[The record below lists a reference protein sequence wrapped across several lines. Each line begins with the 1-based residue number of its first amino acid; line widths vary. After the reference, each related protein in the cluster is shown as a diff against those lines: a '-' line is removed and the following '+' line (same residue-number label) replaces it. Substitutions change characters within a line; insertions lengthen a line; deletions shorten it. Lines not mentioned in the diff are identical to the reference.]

1 MCFVYRLDKSANALE
16 ERFEA
21 EFIHQ
26 QANIFFD
33 NPNPIYNGFINP
45 KMPVITHSKPRNIQF
60 FEWGL
65 IPKWAKDK
73 SFQKNTLNARI
84 ETLSEKPSFRDS
96 VNHRCLIPSDGF
108 IEWRWLDEKGKNK
121 QKYLVHFENDL
132 LYAFAGIWSF
142 WEDKPTGK
150 LIPTFSIIT
159 TEANEL
165 MSFVH
170 NNKKRMPV
178 IIKPEF
184 EKDWLE
190 TGNITM
196 WNDDLKA
203 TAI

>member
-1 MCFVYRLDKSANALE
+1 MCFTYSLNKTAKELE

-21 EFIHQ
+21 EIIPKQ
-26 QANIFFD
+26 KDIVFD
-33 NPNPIYNGFINP
+33 NPKPIYNGFAHP

-65 IPKWAKDK
+65 VPHWAKDK

-84 ETLSEKPSFRDS
+84 ETLSERPSFRDS
-96 VNHRCLIPSDGF
+96 VNRRCLIPADGF

-121 QKYLVHFENDL
+121 QKYLVHFESNP
-132 LYAFAGIWSF
+132 LYAFAGIWSA
-142 WEDKPTGK
+142 WEDKSTGE

-170 NNKKRMPV
+170 NTKKRMPV

-184 EKDWLE
+184 EKEWLE

-196 WNDDLKA
+196 WNDKLVA
-203 TAI
+203 TEI

>member
-1 MCFVYRLDKSANALE
+1 MCFTYRLNKSANALE
-16 ERFEA
+16 ERFGA
-21 EFIHQ
+21 GIIHKQ
-26 QANIFFD
+26 QPVFFD
-33 NPNPIYNGFINP
+33 APDPIYNGFTYP
-45 KMPVITHSKPRNIQF
+45 KMPVITNSKPNSIQF

-65 IPKWAKDK
+65 LPKWAKDK

-96 VNHRCLIPSDGF
+96 VNRRCLIPSDGF

-132 LYAFAGIWSF
+132 LYAFAGIWSV
-142 WEDKPTGK
+142 WEDQSIGE

-170 NNKKRMPV
+170 NTKKRMPV

-184 EKDWLE
+184 EKEWLE
-190 TGNITM
+190 AGNITM
-196 WNDDLKA
+196 WNDELVA